1 MCGLKIATRW
11 HHAVMLDDDP
21 QPGDPS
27 EKKPAVPTND
37 VPELSPD
44 SLVVG
49 SDATPLALANPVA
62 LIQGLRYLQ
71 QRIPGFTQLSVAEE
85 RSLIRV
91 ASLDADFIEAGIR
104 AGSAWSETKGIIG
117 RSGEELRHEADEIRH
132 WDEAESEVRAL
143 LKGIS
148 AANRKRRHR
157 LGTDILNLYM
167 ILGET
172 IHLESRR
179 HLRPHYEAM
188 KRAYQNRNANGRRRR
203 SRTSGRS
210 DQAALTDPARR
221 SI

>member
-1 MCGLKIATRW
+1 M
-11 HHAVMLDDDP
+11 VDDEP
-21 QPGDPS
+21 QPDDPS

-44 SLVVG
+44 SLVVAG
-49 SDATPLALANPVA
+49 DATPLALANPVA
-62 LIQGLRYLQ
+62 LIQGLRFLQ

-117 RSGEELRHEADEIRH
+117 RSGEELRYGADEIRQ
-132 WDEAESEVRAL
+132 WDEAESELRVV
-143 LKGIS
+143 LKGMS

-157 LGTDILNLYM
+157 LGTDILSLYM

-172 IHLESRR
+172 IHMESRR
-179 HLRPHYEAM
+179 HLRPHYEEM
-188 KRAYQNRNANGRRRR
+188 KRAYQNRKRKRRKADEPDKREE
-203 SRTSGRS
+203 
-210 DQAALTDPARR
+210 
-221 SI
+221 

>member
-1 MCGLKIATRW
+1 ML
-11 HHAVMLDDDP
+11 LDDDP
-21 QPGDPS
+21 QPGEPS
-27 EKKPAVPTND
+27 EKPAVPTKD

-44 SLVVG
+44 ALAVAD
-49 SDATPLALANPVA
+49 DATLPALANPVA

-71 QRIPGFTQLSVAEE
+71 QRIPGFTQLSGSEE

-117 RSGEELRHEADEIRH
+117 RSGEELRQEADDIRY

-148 AANRKRRHR
+148 GANRERRHR
-157 LGTDILNLYM
+157 LGRAILDLYM

-172 IHLESRR
+172 IDMESRR
-179 HLRPHYEAM
+179 HLRPHYEEM
-188 KRAYQNRNANGRRRR
+188 KRAYKNRKRRRKAKEPDKR
-203 SRTSGRS
+203 EE
-210 DQAALTDPARR
+210 
-221 SI
+221 